1 MEKGEGLKLTISEY
15 FSPKGNKIHKQGV
28 TPDVVIKLDEKAKGI
43 GVEFMKEDNQL
54 QKALEILNKK

>member
-1 MEKGEGLKLTISEY
+1 MKLTISEY
-15 FSPKGNKIHKQGV
+15 FSPNGNKIHKQGV
-28 TPDVVIKLDEKAKGI
+28 KPDVEIKLDEKAKGI